1 MPDILVQVLQRTC
14 GADVGAVLL
23 LMDHTLVPCV
33 LYGGRDNTEIEGFR
47 SHCKGENRWLF
58 LGARTPDK

>member
-1 MPDILVQVLQRTC
+1 MPDSLVQVLQRTC

-47 SHCKGENRWLF
+47 SHCKGENRW
-58 LGARTPDK
+58 